1 MYHCQTSLNCGVPS
15 LTGKNSIKHWQE
27 NSVIVVF
34 GEGWAGMCS
43 SDSYALSVGDSLYC
57 IIERLQFLVD
67 WARRVQMVSELTMER
82 AISTL
87 PPEQII
93 PVIPCLLQHTSHVDR
108 VFIYVQP
115 NVYLIQRFIRFVYS
129 SSVQSSDKVYFQCK
143 YT

>member
-1 MYHCQTSLNCGVPS
+1 MAQ
-15 LTGKNSIKHWQE
+15 QA
-27 NSVIVVF
+27 VIVML
-34 GEGWAGMCS
+34 GEGLAGMCS
-43 SDSYALSVGDSLYC
+43 SDSYALSVEDSLYC

-93 PVIPCLLQHTSHVDR
+93 PVIPCLLLHTSHVDR
-108 VFIYVQP
+108 VFIYCTCTQICFSFKGFTP
-115 NVYLIQRFIRFVYS
+115 FIRFVYS

-143 YT
+143 